1 MTYDVQQL
9 TTPEQQHRAFQ
20 KKPDPVILE
29 IPLHVFIT
37 SKLILMSEFFYLYFF
52 ISCHFTMVLAQSV
65 RVALLVTAVSA
76 YKLPDF
82 SWDTLPV
89 AWHSAVPAKELAA
102 ADIDVL
108 RKYASHH
115 NILDYH

>member
-1 MTYDVQQL
+1 MN
-9 TTPEQQHRAFQ
+9 E
-20 KKPDPVILE
+20 KKNIKSLWNT
-29 IPLHVFIT
+29 F
-37 SKLILMSEFFYLYFF
+37 SS
-52 ISCHFTMVLAQSV
+52 SCLFTMVLAQSV

-108 RKYASHH
+108 RKYASHLESMTQH
-115 NILDYH
+115 

>member
-1 MTYDVQQL
+1 MKNIKSLWNT
-9 TTPEQQHRAFQ
+9 
-20 KKPDPVILE
+20 
-29 IPLHVFIT
+29 
-37 SKLILMSEFFYLYFF
+37 LYFF

-65 RVALLVTAVSA
+65 RVALLVTTVSA